1 MAVKYKSRIP
11 EIDWDNPQ
19 SWARDDITGLPVM
32 HPDMIKQME
41 YGPQG
46 LYWTGFMVH
55 FKDADEPN
63 PQLVP
68 PRLKPDP
75 VPIANQ
81 RYFYRPQL
89 PQVPANFAV
98 VSVVGADITV
108 TWDLV
113 YASGHT
119 PSATNYNILAVDF
132 YNQSIYYEFG
142 FTNDPALPTP
152 PLIVTPPFTLTGLSS
167 GSTYNI
173 QIASV
178 TENIGASAY
187 SYPPLLVTTS

>member
-11 EIDWDNPQ
+11 EVDYDDPQ
-19 SWARDDITGLPVM
+19 SWMRDDITGLPVM
-32 HPDMIKQME
+32 QPDMIKQME

-55 FKDADEPN
+55 FKDADQPN

-75 VPIANQ
+75 VPLINQ
-81 RYFYRPQL
+81 RFFYRPQL
-89 PQVPANFAV
+89 PEVPSNFIIT
-98 VSVVGADITV
+98 SFTDTTV
-108 TWDLV
+108 TVEWDLV
-113 YASGHT
+113 YSDGSLPA
-119 PSATNYNILAVDF
+119 ATSYNILASEF
-132 YNQSIYYEFG
+132 YDNSLFFEFNNI
-142 FTNDPALPTP
+142 TSS
-152 PLIVTPPFTLTGLSS
+152 PFTLTGLS
-167 GSTYNI
+167 GGNTYNI

-178 TENIGASAY
+178 SENIGASAY